1 MKLVI
6 SIPVHEKP
14 DVIQNQILNFHK
26 YIPDSIIVLHV
37 SKGFFDKHSLDEIGY
52 QRNVYINPTHLDT
65 KWSNIIQ
72 THISN
77 YEFIRNQLDFD
88 YFILHASNDMYIR
101 SGFEQYIQNYEAGF
115 NIRKVIK
122 QDSHWWPG
130 NAAFQDIQ
138 LKKIMQACGQT
149 MIIASQVESSFYR
162 KDVME
167 KIYHILK
174 LFQCDFARDLV
185 YPREEIYF
193 PTIAS
198 SLVSWS
204 KIGYTTTFS
213 EVHRFDRKLW
223 KIRNITRYIFWNLR
237 LSCVFPERLYWKL
250 EQVYNDRLFETR
262 FYKTTPHI
270 IERILKGDKRYIEKN
285 SYLNDGSGQFRL
297 YDSEIFSVKRI
308 NRDISDPVRKYINEL
323 L

>member
-6 SIPVHEKP
+6 SIPVHERP
-14 DVIQNQILNFHK
+14 DVIQNQILNFQK
-26 YIPDSIIVLHV
+26 YIPNSIIVLHV
-37 SKGFFDKHSLDEIGY
+37 SKGFFEKYSIDEIV
-52 QRNVYINPTHLDT
+52 RHKDVYINPIHLDT
-65 KWSNIIQ
+65 KWSNIVQ

-77 YEFIRNQLDFD
+77 YEFIRDQIDFD

-101 SGFEQYIQNYEAGF
+101 SGFEQYIQKYVAGF

-122 QDSHWWPG
+122 QNSHWWPG

-138 LKKIMQACGQT
+138 LKKMMQACGQT

-167 KIYHILK
+167 QIYHILK
-174 LFQCDFARDLV
+174 LFQNDSVKELV

-198 SLVSWS
+198 SVVSWD
-204 KIGYTTTFS
+204 KIGNTTTFS

-223 KIRNITRYIFWNLR
+223 KIRNITRSIYWNLR
-237 LSCVFPERLYWKL
+237 LNNFFSERLYWKI
-250 EQVYNDRLFETR
+250 EQVYNDWLFKTR
-262 FYKTTPHI
+262 FYKTTSHI
-270 IERILKGDKRYIEKN
+270 IERILSDDKKYIERN

-297 YDSEIFSVKRI
+297 YNYEIFSVKRI
-308 NRDISDPVRKYINEL
+308 NRDISDPVRKYINKL
-323 L
+323 P